1 MVMKALTWK
10 ADPDGS
16 ASPPEVNLEIRRGAG
31 TLFPPVPR
39 RPPEFGIIGVM
50 PNLDQLLQDVDVRL
64 AGVQRQ
70 AGIPGMAWG
79 VLARGGLVHEG
90 GAGTIRQPRGRR
102 PDADTVFRIASM
114 TKSFTATTVLLLRDD
129 GALRLDDP
137 VATYLPDLADWRLP
151 TADSAPVTVRQLP
164 TMSAGLATDDPWGDR
179 QQDLP
184 LDRFAALLAA
194 DPTFAWPPGTTFEYS
209 NLGYGILG
217 RVITN
222 AAGREYREVVR
233 DRLLRPLGLTSTTF
247 LAEEVGETRLA
258 HGYVRR
264 EDRWIREGTD
274 EYGALA
280 AMGGLFST
288 VRDLARWIAGF
299 IDAFP
304 ARDDPEGPHPLQ
316 RSSRR
321 EMQQL
326 QRATGPWA
334 AAHQPDAEPMV
345 MSAGYGFG
353 LSIERR
359 VDIGTI
365 VRHGGG
371 YPGFGSHM
379 AWHLASGLGVVA
391 LGNLRYAP
399 LHEPVLEMLQLLIEA
414 DVVPRR
420 RPVAT
425 LATAA
430 FRPIVDGLID
440 HWDDAIADEAFA
452 MNMDLDEPREIRRAS
467 VASLAADEG
476 PFVADDA
483 RRATSASPADLVWWL
498 RGRRGWIRVAVLVS
512 PEPRPRIQQL
522 AIVVVG
528 DPSQQIRTVA
538 ERVLGL
544 ALEPAPVW
552 PEDLALPADV
562 DRGSIE
568 ARLRAAGARLGVSR
582 LGLPTAG
589 DGRATT
595 TFAIDGERGAAEL
608 TVGVEPETGAIT
620 TISLLIAERAAPAEA
635 W

>member
-1 MVMKALTWK
+1 
-10 ADPDGS
+10 
-16 ASPPEVNLEIRRGAG
+16 
-31 TLFPPVPR
+31 
-39 RPPEFGIIGVM
+39 M
-50 PNLDQLLQDVDVRL
+50 PNLDQLLPDVDVRL
-64 AGVQRQ
+64 ASVQRE

-90 GAGTIRQPRGRR
+90 GAGTMREPEDRR

-137 VATYLPDLADWRLP
+137 VALYVPELADWRLP
-151 TADSAPVTVRQLP
+151 TADSAPVTVRQLL

-233 DRLLRPLGLTSTTF
+233 DRLLRPLGLTSTVF
-247 LAEEVGETRLA
+247 LAEDVDETRLA
-258 HGYVRR
+258 HGYVHR

-274 EYGALA
+274 GYGALA

-299 IDAFP
+299 VDAFP
-304 ARDDPEGPHPLQ
+304 ARDDPEGPHPLR

-321 EMQQL
+321 EMQQV
-326 QRATGPWA
+326 QRATGPWVP
-334 AAHQPDAEPMV
+334 AHAPDTEPTV
-345 MSAGYGFG
+345 LSAGYGFG

-379 AWHLASGLGVVA
+379 AWHPASGLGVVT

-399 LHEPVLEMLQLLIEA
+399 VHDAVLEMLKLLVEA

-420 RPVAT
+420 RPIAAS
-425 LATAA
+425 ATAA
-430 FRPIVDGLID
+430 FRPTVEGLIE

-452 MNMDLDEPREIRRAS
+452 MNMDLDEPRESRRAS
-467 VASLAADEG
+467 VAALAADEG

-483 RRATSASPADLVWWL
+483 RPVTSASPADLVWWL
-498 RGRRGWIRVAVLVS
+498 RGRRGWIRVSILVS
-512 PEPRPRIQQL
+512 PEPRPRLQQL

-528 DPSQQIRTVA
+528 DPSQRIRTVA
-538 ERVLGL
+538 DRLL
-544 ALEPAPVW
+544 AVAAEPAPAW
-552 PEDLALPADV
+552 PLDLTLPPEV
-562 DRGSIE
+562 DRGSLE
-568 ARLRAAGARLGVSR
+568 GRLRTAGARLGALR
-582 LGLPTAG
+582 LGLPMAG
-589 DGRATT
+589 DGRTT
-595 TFAIDGERGAAEL
+595 ATFAIDGERGAAEL
-608 TVGVEPETGAIT
+608 TVGIEPATGAIT
-620 TISLLIAERAAPAEA
+620 AISLRIAERAAPAEA